1 MTEPD
6 RPTLADRHP
15 PRWRLIYLVAYGSLV
30 PLAAL
35 ALLLWWPQAPA
46 RAALGLALT
55 SYSAMLASFIGGFHW
70 GIGLRYM
77 ATTSE
82 MPTFHFVWGPVPA
95 YLAWGAFLLQP
106 PLSLVSHSRPR
117 TRPSRP
123 SVAIAFSRGRRWPM
137 RRSSSGNV
145 RRAVL
150 DLA

>member
-6 RPTLADRHP
+6 RLTLADRQP

-55 SYSAMLASFIGGFHW
+55 SYGAMLASFIGGFHW

-77 ATTSE
+77 ATTAE
-82 MPTFHFVWGPVPA
+82 MPTRVPSA
-95 YLAWGAFLLQP
+95 RATVSLMTQLA
-106 PLSLVSHSRPR
+106 PR
-117 TRPSRP
+117 
-123 SVAIAFSRGRRWPM
+123 
-137 RRSSSGNV
+137 
-145 RRAVL
+145 
-150 DLA
+150 